1 MRGGVVDVARR
12 IIVEHSVI
20 EINRITSSLI
30 ERLSSIAENDRS
42 KSNSPTIG
50 QSNVNTI
57 KRSISDL
64 LI

>member
-42 KSNSPTIG
+42 KSNSP
-50 QSNVNTI
+50 NVWAI
-57 KRSISDL
+57 ER
-64 LI
+64 

>member
-1 MRGGVVDVARR
+1 MFGWRSDQVRGGVVDVARR

-42 KSNSPTIG
+42 KSNSP
-50 QSNVNTI
+50 NVWAI
-57 KRSISDL
+57 ER
-64 LI
+64 